1 MPLDV
6 IAIIVILLYFL
17 GFFVVGTRISNNS
30 IVDMGWG
37 AGFVVSSG
45 TLYFLGAQNDAQF
58 IALLMVAFWGIRL
71 SYSLVKRN
79 LRKPEDF
86 RYAQM
91 RKQFGDQVMIRSF
104 VQIYLLQALFMIV
117 VSLPLIRFF
126 ASSNAV
132 TWSWWAVPG
141 VIVYLIGLY
150 YEAIGDVQLRR
161 HQASKSGTLLT
172 TGLWATTRHPN
183 YFGDSAVWWG
193 LYLYVVALVPA
204 LWWTIVSPII
214 MTWLLRYVSGVP
226 LLEQRMANKQGWEA
240 YAKRTNIFF
249 PWFPRR
255 TS

>member
-6 IAIIVILLYFL
+6 IAIIVILLYFF

-91 RKQFGDQVMIRSF
+91 RKQFGDQVVIRSF

>member
-1 MPLDV
+1 
-6 IAIIVILLYFL
+6 
-17 GFFVVGTRISNNS
+17 
-30 IVDMGWG
+30 
-37 AGFVVSSG
+37 
-45 TLYFLGAQNDAQF
+45 
-58 IALLMVAFWGIRL
+58 
-71 SYSLVKRN
+71 
-79 LRKPEDF
+79 
-86 RYAQM
+86 
-91 RKQFGDQVMIRSF
+91 
-104 VQIYLLQALFMIV
+104 MIV

>member
-45 TLYFLGAQNDAQF
+45 TLYFLGAQNDVQF

-91 RKQFGDQVMIRSF
+91 PKQFGDQVMIRSF

-141 VIVYLIGLY
+141 VIVFLIGLY

-183 YFGDSAVWWG
+183 YFGDSVVWWG

>member
-91 RKQFGDQVMIRSF
+91 RKQFGDQVVIRSF

>member
-6 IAIIVILLYFL
+6 IAILIILLYF
-17 GFFVVGTRISNNS
+17 GVFFIVGTLTTNNS

-45 TLYFLGAQNDAQF
+45 SLYFLGAQNDAQF
-58 IALLMVAFWGIRL
+58 IALWMVAFWGIRL
-71 SYSLVKRN
+71 SYHLVKRN
-79 LRKPEDF
+79 WRKPEDF
-86 RYAQM
+86 RYVQM
-91 RKQFGDQVMIRSF
+91 RKQFGSQVIIKSLLH
-104 VQIYLLQALFMIV
+104 IYLLQAGFMIV
-117 VSLPLIRFF
+117 IGLTLFRFF
-126 ASSNAV
+126 ALSDDV
-132 TWSWWAVPG
+132 TLSAWAVPG
-141 VIVYLIGLY
+141 VVVYLIGIY
-150 YEAIGDVQLRR
+150 YEALGDVQLRR
-161 HQASKSGTLLT
+161 HLGKAPGTLLT
-172 TGLWATTRHPN
+172 TGLWSTTRHPN

-193 LYLYVVALVPA
+193 LYLYVVALMPT

>member
-86 RYAQM
+86 RYSQM
-91 RKQFGDQVMIRSF
+91 RKQFGDQVVIRSF

-193 LYLYVVALVPA
+193 LYLYVVALVPS
-204 LWWTIVSPII
+204 LWWTIFSPII